1 MKLPLSF
8 WAKRF
13 MLQAVVWIF
22 GVMAITLIGGGL
34 GYPLMRWLFADGWQ
48 WMPFDKWLTYVLGGI
63 PIGFMAGGFM
73 TLGEWLQHTDARF
86 VQKLLASLMVVP
98 CLIGLMMLGIRVVH
112 WVVSS

>member
-1 MKLPLSF
+1 MKLPPFF
-8 WAKRF
+8 WIKRF
-13 MLQAVVWIF
+13 SLQASLWAIAVMF
-22 GVMAITLIGGGL
+22 GTSLLGL
-34 GYPLMRWLFADGWQ
+34 WYPTSHWLFADGWQ
-48 WMPFDKWLTYVLGGI
+48 WMPFDKWLTYALGGI

-86 VQKLLASLMVVP
+86 IQKLLTSLTVVP